1 MKKVML
7 FALAI
12 LLNVAGAKAQ
22 KVEEYG
28 IFDHLGVG
36 VSVGTTGIGFDLAA
50 PVTDYLQL
58 RAGYSFMPKL
68 SYTTDLDIVSA
79 DGMNVPPSVRDEIER
94 LGDVEVEGK
103 LNMNNFKFLVDIYPF
118 KASKSSFHV
127 TAGAFIGS
135 DKLVS
140 VYNTKP
146 FTVPEHLK
154 EYGVGFDL
162 GDYGI
167 GFDKNGFAH
176 ADLKVNGFKP
186 YLGIGYG
193 RAVPKKRVGVQ
204 FDMGVQFWG
213 KPGVY
218 RTVDSNG
225 KTSYEKLSKGDFDN
239 EDADE
244 IFDIM
249 EKITVYPVIKLRIC
263 GRIF

>member
-58 RAGYSFMPKL
+58 RAGYSFMPKIAY
-68 SYTTDLDIVSA
+68 STEVDIDAGATS
-79 DGMNVPPSVRDEIER
+79 MINDE
-94 LGDVEVEGK
+94 VEVEGK
-103 LNMNNFKFLVDIYPF
+103 LNISNFKFLVDVYPF
-118 KASKSSFHV
+118 KASKSGFHV
-127 TAGAFIGS
+127 TVGAFIGS
-135 DKLVS
+135 DKLIS

-146 FTVPEHLK
+146 FLTDPSDWGK
-154 EYGVGFDL
+154 VGIKL
-162 GDYGI
+162 GDYRITSDEKG
-167 GFDKNGFAH
+167 NVQ
-176 ADLKVNGFKP
+176 ADLKVNAFKP
-186 YLGIGYG
+186 YLGIGFG
-193 RAVPKKRVGVQ
+193 RAIPKSRVSVA

-213 KPGVY
+213 TPGVY
-218 RTVDSNG
+218 TRTVDDFGDVSYG
-225 KTSYEKLSKGDFDN
+225 KLTKNDIGND
-239 EDADE
+239 DADQF
-244 IFDIM
+244 FDIL
-249 EKITVYPVIKLRIC
+249 EKISVYPVIKLRIS

>member
-1 MKKVML
+1 ML

-36 VSVGTTGIGFDLAA
+36 ISVGTTGIGFDLAA

-68 SYTTDLDIVSA
+68 SYTAELDVVSNVDLSGVPYADQIPDEVDI
-79 DGMNVPPSVRDEIER
+79 
-94 LGDVEVEGK
+94 EGK
-103 LNMNNFKFLVDIYPF
+103 LNMNNFKFLIDIYPF
-118 KASKSSFHV
+118 KASRNGFHV

-140 VYNTKP
+140 VYNTTP
-146 FTVPEHLK
+146 FTLPSALS
-154 EYGVGFDL
+154 GFNLSDFGLDL
-162 GDYGI
+162 ADYGI
-167 GFDKNGFAH
+167 AFDKNGYAR
-176 ADLKVNGFKP
+176 ADLKVKGFKP

-193 RAVPKKRVGVQ
+193 RAVPKKRLGVQ

-218 RTVDSNG
+218 RTVDESG
-225 KTSYEKLSKGDFDN
+225 KTEQLKKGDFGG
-239 EDADE
+239 EEADE

-249 EKITVYPVIKLRIC
+249 EKITVYPVIKLRLC